1 MMGLT
6 STENVGKVLKS
17 DVAIGK
23 NYLNEDEMKILK
35 LIVEQFLAFAETQAA
50 SHTPMYMRDWVEH
63 LKMVLMMNRKSILE
77 DAGRIS
83 HEMAIEKA
91 TKEYDIYKNAQ
102 RQIEHLNSIK
112 ELNADLKRLQEEEK

>member
-1 MMGLT
+1 
-6 STENVGKVLKS
+6 
-17 DVAIGK
+17 
-23 NYLNEDEMKILK
+23 MKILK

-77 DAGRIS
+77 DAWRIS